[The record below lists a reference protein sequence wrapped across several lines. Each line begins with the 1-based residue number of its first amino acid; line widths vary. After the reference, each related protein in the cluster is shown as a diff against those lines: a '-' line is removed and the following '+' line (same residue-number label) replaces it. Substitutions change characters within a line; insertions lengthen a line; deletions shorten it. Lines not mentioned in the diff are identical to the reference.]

1 MISIQ
6 DHATARTY
14 VCANTKSLFDQCS
27 TCATALAGVLW
38 CHCNHRDIVQE
49 GIVVKPSEEISPSC
63 IMDRFG
69 ELMISD
75 HIADLKLFIGNQVA
89 RRDQRVCLL
98 SGKIFT
104 LPLHIQMVFS

>member
-1 MISIQ
+1 M
-6 DHATARTY
+6 
-14 VCANTKSLFDQCS
+14 CANTKSLFDQCS

-75 HIADLKLFIGNQVA
+75 HKEGQFIPRMNDGA
-89 RRDQRVCLL
+89 FLAHFL
-98 SGKIFT
+98 
-104 LPLHIQMVFS
+104 